1 MERLTDGGDG
11 PARPPATVGPSA
23 AALPGE
29 APRTVVVTPDQVWS
43 QPRSEPPGP
52 PAPEPARQTF
62 YAPLVLVVALSSVLL
77 TLALAA
83 LALVIWVKR

>member
-11 PARPPATVGPSA
+11 PARPPATIGPSA
-23 AALPGE
+23 AVLPVE
-29 APRTVVVTPDQVWS
+29 APRAVVVTPDQVWS
-43 QPRSEPPGP
+43 QPRRDPGP
-52 PAPEPARQTF
+52 PAPEPAHQTF